1 MLILTR
7 KKGQSLYINDNIC
20 ITVREVGSDSVRLA
34 IDAPREVKI
43 LREEL
48 AEAMKSNKEAADQ
61 QNVDL
66 SALKGAFIPR
76 G

>member
-66 SALKGAFIPR
+66 SALKDAFIPR